1 MGRSKRENQSESK
14 VQRREAASILPE
26 ELSRVSSQKP
36 PDPNIQ
42 EYFNTHTCVSLSSM
56 MLERSECEEKAGRRP
71 QLTKANKRVTNHK
84 TGRLNVN
91 HQQRNTEN

>member
-56 MLERSECEEKAGRRP
+56 MLERSECEEKAGRRQ
-71 QLTKANKRVTNHK
+71 QLTKNKQESNEPQNREIKRESSAEEH
-84 TGRLNVN
+84 
-91 HQQRNTEN
+91 